1 MKWFKKFE
9 DFKRDELEIETPIDK
24 TLDVAQMDTEEKMK
38 DEKDLETSDSYID
51 ELGVVHISDW
61 NKY

>member
-9 DFKRDELEIETPIDK
+9 DFKRDELEIEKPIDK
-24 TLDVAQMDTEEKMK
+24 TPDVPQIDTKEEEK
-38 DEKDLETSDSYID
+38 DEKNLEPSDSYVD
-51 ELGVVHISDW
+51 KEGVVHISDW

>member
-1 MKWFKKFE
+1 
-9 DFKRDELEIETPIDK
+9 
-24 TLDVAQMDTEEKMK
+24 MK

-61 NKY
+61 NKYWETFKKLKVFSFYIYQKK